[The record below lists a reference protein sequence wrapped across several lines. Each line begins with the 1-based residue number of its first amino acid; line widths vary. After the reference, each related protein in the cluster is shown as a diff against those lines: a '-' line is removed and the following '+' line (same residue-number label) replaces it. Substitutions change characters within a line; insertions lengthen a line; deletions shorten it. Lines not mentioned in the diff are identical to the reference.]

1 MPITI
6 LSTCIGKLVVLDR
19 EWFSLIR
26 TGIKNNNPKLL
37 FTNTII
43 VVGILGS
50 SCLAM
55 VIDTLK
61 DKAPIVANNAL
72 INLVEFMAD

>member
-6 LSTCIGKLVVLDR
+6 LSPCNGKFVVLDR
-19 EWFSLIR
+19 DCFSLRR
-26 TGIKNNNPKLL
+26 TGIKNNSPKPLL
-37 FTNTII
+37 TNTII

-50 SCLAM
+50 SCLVT
-55 VIDTLK
+55 VIDKLK

-72 INLVEFMAD
+72 INLVEFIDD